1 MGIIYNEKSRE
12 FHLYNNKIS
21 YIINVLRNN
30 QIGQLYFGKRIIHR
44 ESFEHLLE
52 MKQRPMTS
60 YLYEGDYNFSLEY
73 IKQEY
78 PSYGTTDYRYPAFEI
93 EQKNGSRISNFEF
106 ETYRIYSGKPKLE
119 GLPATYTENDNEAET
134 LEITLV
140 DKLINLKMI
149 LIYSVFESESA
160 IARSV
165 RFENNGSE
173 DCFINCAMSMSLEFP
188 DCDYEMLQL
197 SGAWGRERFPKYRKL
212 EMGVMSVGSIRGN
225 SSHNHNPF
233 IALKRQ
239 NTDEFQGEA
248 IGLSLIYSGN
258 FIASIEVNTHEITRV
273 MTGINPHNFKWNLK
287 KNEKFQ
293 TPEAVV
299 VYTDEGL
306 NGMSTTFHNLY
317 RKRLARGYWRD
328 KARPI
333 IINNWEGTYFN
344 FTEEKLLTMAKCAK
358 EDGIE
363 LFVLDDGWF
372 GKRNDDFCGLG
383 DWFVNKD
390 KLPDGI
396 IGLSKKIEDMGLK
409 FGLWF
414 EPEMVNKNSILFEKH
429 PDWIIE
435 TPQRST
441 SHGRNQFV
449 LDFSK
454 NEVVECIYDMMSEIL
469 SSAKISY
476 VKWDMN
482 RSITECYS
490 KFLDSSQQGEVFHR
504 YILGVYSLYE
514 KLINTFPNILFESCA
529 SGGGR
534 FDAGM
539 LYYAPQCWTSDDTDA
554 IERLKIQYGTSYAYP
569 LSSMAAHVSAVP
581 NAQVYRNT
589 PIETR
594 ANVAYFGEFGYELD
608 ITKLSKEEHE
618 IIKKQTEFYKKYRE
632 LFMKGNFY
640 RLLSPFE
647 SNIAAWMVV
656 SEDKKQAIV
665 GYYKI
670 LNDVNSPF
678 RRLKLKGLDK
688 SLLYKINELS
698 KSYGDELMNCGI
710 ITSDASSGEIS
721 VDGEHCQDY
730 YSKLYILE
738 AE

>member
-173 DCFINCAMSMSLEFP
+173 ECFINCAMSMSLEFP

-514 KLINTFPNILFESCA
+514 KLINAFPNILFESCA

>member
-1 MGIIYNEKSRE
+1 
-12 FHLYNNKIS
+12 
-21 YIINVLRNN
+21 
-30 QIGQLYFGKRIIHR
+30 
-44 ESFEHLLE
+44 
-52 MKQRPMTS
+52 
-60 YLYEGDYNFSLEY
+60 
-73 IKQEY
+73 
-78 PSYGTTDYRYPAFEI
+78 
-93 EQKNGSRISNFEF
+93 
-106 ETYRIYSGKPKLE
+106 
-119 GLPATYTENDNEAET
+119 
-134 LEITLV
+134 
-140 DKLINLKMI
+140 
-149 LIYSVFESESA
+149 
-160 IARSV
+160 
-165 RFENNGSE
+165 
-173 DCFINCAMSMSLEFP
+173 
-188 DCDYEMLQL
+188 
-197 SGAWGRERFPKYRKL
+197 
-212 EMGVMSVGSIRGN
+212 
-225 SSHNHNPF
+225 
-233 IALKRQ
+233 
-239 NTDEFQGEA
+239 
-248 IGLSLIYSGN
+248 
-258 FIASIEVNTHEITRV
+258 
-273 MTGINPHNFKWNLK
+273 
-287 KNEKFQ
+287 
-293 TPEAVV
+293 
-299 VYTDEGL
+299 
-306 NGMSTTFHNLY
+306 
-317 RKRLARGYWRD
+317 
-328 KARPI
+328 
-333 IINNWEGTYFN
+333 
-344 FTEEKLLTMAKCAK
+344 MAKCAK

-569 LSSMAAHVSAVP
+569 LSTMAAHVSAVP